1 MARVPRDARIETREA
16 RSRLKVHH
24 ETQART
30 VGERPDGRTAA
41 AITGRFQQRFRQALL
56 MCAVRRA
63 AACQQGVG
71 PPQDVHPGP
80 GAGLG
85 RAPYHTLYNTCS
97 PAPIMSYS
105 PVFAPNF

>member
-1 MARVPRDARIETREA
+1 M
-16 RSRLKVHH
+16 RLKVHH

-41 AITGRFQQRFRQALL
+41 AITGRFRQRFRQALL
-56 MCAVRRA
+56 MLSVGPLRVNRGRASPRRA
-63 AACQQGVG
+63 S
-71 PPQDVHPGP
+71 
-80 GAGLG
+80 GARRWPRP
-85 RAPYHTLYNTCS
+85 RAVPHSYS